1 MAKSAARTKKKK
13 KKRSGLQGMKL
24 VAIKQECYAISGA
37 ATTKELKRKYST
49 LCKGRDFRRRKNW
62 EYVLK
67 KLRQDGD
74 WMGLSVSDIEEFAIK
89 ERSANK
95 SKQGSLV
102 FHPERVAMDQAADND
117 D

>member
-1 MAKSAARTKKKK
+1 MAKSIVRTKT

-37 ATTKELKRKYST
+37 ATTAELKQKYST
-49 LCKGRDFRRRKNW
+49 LCKGRDFRRRKTW

-74 WMGLSVSDIEEFAIK
+74 WIGLSISDIDEHAAR
-89 ERSANK
+89 ERSASK
-95 SKQGSLV
+95 SKRGSLV

>member
-1 MAKSAARTKKKK
+1 MAKSTARTQN

-37 ATTKELKRKYST
+37 ATTKELKRKYKT
-49 LCKGRDFRRRKNW
+49 LCQGRDFRRRKTW

-74 WMGLSVSDIEEFAIK
+74 WIGLSISDIEERATR
-89 ERSANK
+89 ECSANK
-95 SKQGSLV
+95 PNRSSLV